1 MKETGRILFFFYLI
15 DTKNVRISRKK
26 SETIHQEIFKERIK
40 DMIFEKKNK
49 ENSREI
55 GEHISQDT
63 RKIFE
68 RLSWNQSLSMIFEKL
83 SSWKR
88 SILSIFVER

>member
-1 MKETGRILFFFYLI
+1 M
-15 DTKNVRISRKK
+15 RISKKK
-26 SETIHQEIFKERIK
+26 SETIRQEIFKERIK

-49 ENSREI
+49 ENSRKI

-83 SSWKR
+83 SN
-88 SILSIFVER
+88 